1 MLKEENK
8 MRIKRVI
15 VYAALILMLSS
26 IILLWAENTNL
37 GSFNLP
43 RDITYEGKT
52 ITKGTYDLELE
63 IAAEDAYLLIKKD
76 NEVVCREMAIIMPA
90 KQNYASP
97 KITVVV
103 LAKDDDPI
111 LRIRVF
117 VGNKIYSTYY
127 QYI

>member
-1 MLKEENK
+1 MK
-8 MRIKRVI
+8 IKRVI
-15 VYAALILMLSS
+15 LCATLIFILST
-26 IILLWAENTNL
+26 IMPLRAENTNL

-52 ITKGTYDLELE
+52 ITKGSYDLELE
-63 IAAEDAYLLIKKD
+63 IAGENAYLIIKRD
-76 NEVVCREMAIIMPA
+76 DEVLCREMAIIMPA
-90 KQNYASP
+90 KHNYASP
-97 KITVVV
+97 KITIAI